1 MNGYLYDTIGNV
13 TEIQP
18 DDGETFSL
26 GRLQSLVGGYIQIV
40 YLDDGKILVCDEEGR
55 IKGKECNNLATIYA
69 CNLGF
74 NGGCDLVGDVFF
86 CDNNQ
91 VL

>member
-18 DDGETFSL
+18 DEGETFSL
-26 GRLQSLVGGYIQIV
+26 SKLQSLVGGYIQIV
-40 YLDDGKILVCDEEGR
+40 HLDDGKILVCDEEGR
-55 IKGKECNNLATIYA
+55 IKGKECNKLATIYA
-69 CNLGF
+69 SNLGF
-74 NGGCDLVGDVFF
+74 DGGCDLVGNVLF
-86 CDNNQ
+86 CEDNQ